1 MKCTLTQRLDE
12 TRGRASG
19 FDVLR
24 LTLAI
29 GVLMVHSVDIAHGLA
44 AGDELFSSVL
54 RPFVRIKLPMFFAIS
69 GFLVTASFVKA
80 PGMAQFLWQRALRI
94 YPALVAAVLVFS
106 FVIGP
111 AFTVF
116 STSHYLTD
124 PLLARYLLNATG
136 CSISFELP
144 GVFGANPHPRTVNT
158 QLWTLP
164 FELGCYLL
172 LVLVATVVTR
182 GRATCLLLLTLLS
195 SAGLFLYK
203 VRAQGWVPVP
213 PGPVSGYLLMS
224 CFLAGAWLY
233 LCRDRMPYCPR
244 LFGLSLA
251 ASLLLLGVVPG
262 GDHLA
267 ALPVAYATVYLGL
280 RNPRRGVY
288 ASGARF
294 SYGIYLYGF
303 AVQQAVASVGWVPRV
318 WYLNFALGGLIT
330 LALAVL
336 SYHLVE
342 APALRRLKTFAGFR
356 RPVAT

>member
-29 GVLMVHSVDIAHGLA
+29 GVLMVHSVDIAHCLA

-224 CFLAGAWLY
+224 CFFAGAWLY
-233 LCRDRMPYCPR
+233 LSRDRMPYCPR

-267 ALPVAYATVYLGL
+267 ALPVAYVTVYLGL
-280 RNPRRGVY
+280 RNPQRGVY
-288 ASGARF
+288 ASGAWF

-303 AVQQAVASVGWVPRV
+303 AVQQAVAAMG
-318 WYLNFALGGLIT
+318 
-330 LALAVL
+330 
-336 SYHLVE
+336 
-342 APALRRLKTFAGFR
+342 
-356 RPVAT
+356 

>member
-303 AVQQAVASVGWVPRV
+303 AVQQAVASVGSVPRV

-342 APALRRLKTFAGFR
+342 APTLRRLKTFAGFR

>member
-172 LVLVATVVTR
+172 LVLVAAVVTR

-303 AVQQAVASVGWVPRV
+303 AVQQAVAAVGWVPRV

-342 APALRRLKTFAGFR
+342 APALRRLKTFAGVR
-356 RPVAT
+356 RPVVT